1 MELDAWVEFLLHAWS
16 LCNPNWNHM
25 RIRFRPVVHHER
37 WKIRNSVIRKES
49 QKKQKSWGK
58 KSQIQK
64 SEEIYNR
71 SNINKLI
78 DHVLPPSN
86 KIATSSSLCSILYE
100 LCRFQDSRFNNL
112 LSSIHTDNSRH
123 SHDSEC
129 RRIAALEVFEWIKV
143 CNAWLPTYYARR
155 VLRVNA
161 DGQ

>member
-1 MELDAWVEFLLHAWS
+1 MKFVQSKLKS
-16 LCNPNWNHM
+16 
-25 RIRFRPVVHHER
+25 HEDKIQACYAS
-37 WKIRNSVIRKES
+37 WKMKN
-49 QKKQKSWGK
+49 QKFSYQRR
-58 KSQIQK
+58 K
-64 SEEIYNR
+64 SEKIEIMRKNKKFRNQKRYNR

-78 DHVLPPSN
+78 EYVLPPIY

-100 LCRFQDSRFNNL
+100 LREFQDSRFNKL
-112 LSSIHTDNSRH
+112 LSSIYTDNWRH

-129 RRIAALEVFEWIKV
+129 RRTAAMEVFEWIKV